1 MIDSKLPSSGVLL
14 LTLALVGNTIV
25 ASELSAAP
33 TRKPPAKKAAQP
45 GPPAPKSVDLSGPY
59 TAYISR
65 LRGKIINNWDYP
77 PGKFHV
83 VLQAVVSADGS
94 VSDLTVTSNPKGE
107 VAERAASAAFSQAQP
122 LEPLPA
128 QSTPTVRITFNFDST
143 YDPHG
148 DSNSNLS
155 GRLDPIQPPK
165 MQPASPAASQDPAPS
180 TDTPASSDAPGG
192 GVPADTNSETTAQ

>member
-1 MIDSKLPSSGVLL
+1 MIDSKLPNSGVLI
-14 LTLALVGNTIV
+14 LTLALVGNTML

-33 TRKPPAKKAAQP
+33 ARKPAAKKAAQP
-45 GPPAPKSVDLSGPY
+45 GPPAAKSVDLSGAY

-65 LRGKIINNWDYP
+65 LRGKIVNNWDYP

-94 VSDLTVTSNPKGE
+94 VSDVTVTSNPKGE

-165 MQPASPAASQDPAPS
+165 LQPASSPAASQ
-180 TDTPASSDAPGG
+180 DTPASSDAPAGG
-192 GVPADTNSETTAQ
+192 APAETNTETPAQ

>member
-1 MIDSKLPSSGVLL
+1 MMNSKLSNYGVSLVA
-14 LTLALVGNTIV
+14 LALAGNAIL
-25 ASELSAAP
+25 APELAAAP
-33 TRKPPAKKAAQP
+33 ARKAAPAGKRAAQSGSQPAKT
-45 GPPAPKSVDLSGPY
+45 VDLSGPY
-59 TAYISR
+59 TAYVSR
-65 LRGKIINNWDYP
+65 LRGKVINNWDYP

-83 VLQAVVSADGS
+83 VLQAVVSSDGS
-94 VSDLTVTSNPKGE
+94 VSDLTLTSNPKGE
-107 VAERAASAAFSQAQP
+107 AAERAASAAFSQAQP

-165 MQPASPAASQDPAPS
+165 LQPASSPAAIQTGSENSESPAGSAPPESNAESPAP
-180 TDTPASSDAPGG
+180 
-192 GVPADTNSETTAQ
+192 